1 MRDILIRIW
10 ESLAKRGLRHSF
22 ESAMSVPQDYLF
34 DVLNGTDT
42 ARRIRQKE
50 LVVVSAHAEGAR
62 DYIPTRGRAFN
73 KLMRRICFPEGSV
86 FIDFGSGKGKILLLA
101 SRLGFRRVIGVEFS
115 AKLCAFANQNVD
127 VYRRKIPVGT
137 EVEVVCTDAAQYPIP
152 DDANVFFMF
161 NPFGMAV
168 METVADNIKISLNR
182 KQRSIWMIYNDPV
195 YVEAVKRQ
203 LKLSEVMTYTYGGH
217 YFIVISNDWSDS
229 RTH

>member
-1 MRDILIRIW
+1 MSELWIRFR
-10 ESLAKRGLRHSF
+10 ESLAKRGLIHTL
-22 ESAMSVPQDYLF
+22 ESVISVPQDYLF
-34 DVLNGTDT
+34 DILNGTDT
-42 ARRIRQKE
+42 ARRIRQTA
-50 LVVVSAHAEGAR
+50 LAVVSEHAEGAR

-73 KLMRRICFPEGSV
+73 KLMRRIGFPEGSV

-115 AKLCAFANQNVD
+115 AKLCAFAKQNVD
-127 VYRRKIPVGT
+127 VYRSKILVGN

-161 NPFGMAV
+161 NPFGMSV

-203 LKLSEVMTYTYGGH
+203 LKLREVMTYTYGGH
-217 YFIVISNDWSDS
+217 DFIVISNDWSDT